1 MASRFNAGKLF
12 IRTRF
17 NYEKLPGADSQA
29 SSPLPLFSS
38 KSWGTRGR
46 QPSWVNKVQRPRF
59 SMARLLALLVAVAV
73 FASMLGGGIY
83 RRHKNHMQHGGDEG
97 KHGYHWEHY
106 PRMTGFWNGVRT
118 LVPDRKSVV

>member
-83 RRHKNHMQHGGDEG
+83 RR
-97 KHGYHWEHY
+97 
-106 PRMTGFWNGVRT
+106 R
-118 LVPDRKSVV
+118 